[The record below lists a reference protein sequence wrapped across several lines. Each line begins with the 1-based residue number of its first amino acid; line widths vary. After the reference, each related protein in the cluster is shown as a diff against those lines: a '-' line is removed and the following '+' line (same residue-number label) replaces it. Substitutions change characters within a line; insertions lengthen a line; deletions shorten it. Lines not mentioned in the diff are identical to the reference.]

1 MIVGTAEKR
10 KEGHF
15 LSTQFNSNLEKIVQ
29 GKLQYKSDLL
39 GNNLLISRLQR
50 KYAADRTP
58 QVLQEC
64 VREFNAFFEKYKQVS
79 QKDIDAIQK
88 L

>member
-1 MIVGTAEKR
+1 MSA
-10 KEGHF
+10 
-15 LSTQFNSNLEKIVQ
+15 QFNSNLEKIVQ

-50 KYAADRTP
+50 KYAAESTP
-58 QVLQEC
+58 AVLQEC
-64 VREFNAFFEKYKQVS
+64 VKEFIAFFEKFEKVS
-79 QKDIDAIQK
+79 AKDIDAIQK

>member
-1 MIVGTAEKR
+1 MN
-10 KEGHF
+10 
-15 LSTQFNSNLEKIVQ
+15 TQFISNLEKIVQ

-50 KYAADRTP
+50 KYAAESTP

-64 VREFNAFFEKYKQVS
+64 IREAIAFFEKFKQVS

>member
-1 MIVGTAEKR
+1 MSA
-10 KEGHF
+10 
-15 LSTQFNSNLEKIVQ
+15 QFNSNLEKIIQ

-50 KYAADRTP
+50 KYAAESTP
-58 QVLQEC
+58 LVLQEC
-64 VREFNAFFEKYKQVS
+64 VKEFNAFFEKYKSVS
-79 QKDIDAIQK
+79 KKDIDAIQR

>member
-1 MIVGTAEKR
+1 MSA
-10 KEGHF
+10 
-15 LSTQFNSNLEKIVQ
+15 QFNSNLEKIVQ

-50 KYAADRTP
+50 KYATESTP

-64 VREFNAFFEKYKQVS
+64 VKEFIAFFEKFKKVS
-79 QKDIDAIQK
+79 EKDIDAIQK